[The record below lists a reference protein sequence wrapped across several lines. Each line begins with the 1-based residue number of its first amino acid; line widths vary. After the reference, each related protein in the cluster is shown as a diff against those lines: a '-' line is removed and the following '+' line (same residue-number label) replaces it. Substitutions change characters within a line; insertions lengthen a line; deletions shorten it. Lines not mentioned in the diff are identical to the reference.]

1 MNNIKNNKRKSVLP
15 NLFFGLSG
23 LLFCVAVFVFLKVVL
38 LETASQS
45 LLPSLSFTPA
55 VVQFGSISQGV
66 VTGKATVKNISPKS
80 VIIDSVISSCDCTQI
95 LIEKGILHPGTHREI
110 SFQWDTRGRRGKS
123 DTLVSVAYFIEDE
136 TIKRVAP
143 LSLSA
148 TIIPDFDV
156 IPNELIFH
164 SNKSES
170 LSFSL
175 KSTGHGD
182 NDTKIKEV
190 TVNHPA
196 FSVVIDDTR
205 TSGII
210 SFDSDFWTDNVRQ
223 LSIQIMTSNKN
234 EPIFR
239 LPINIII
246 SENNK

>member
-1 MNNIKNNKRKSVLP
+1 MNNIKNNKRKSILP

-23 LLFCVAVFVFLKVVL
+23 LLFCVAVFVFLKFVI

-45 LLPSLSFTPA
+45 LLPNLTFTPA

-66 VTGKATVKNISPKS
+66 VTGKATVKNTLPKS

-95 LIEKGILHPGTHREI
+95 LIEKGILLPDTNREI
-110 SFQWDTRGRRGKS
+110 SFQWDTRGRREKS
-123 DTLVSVAYFIEDE
+123 DTLVSVVYFIEGE
-136 TIKRVAP
+136 TIRRVAP

-156 IPNELIFH
+156 IPNELNFY

-175 KSTGHGD
+175 KSTGQSD
-182 NDTKIKEV
+182 SDTQIEEI
-190 TVNHPA
+190 TINHPA
-196 FSVVIDDTR
+196 FSVVIDKTK
-205 TSGII
+205 TIGTI
-210 SFDSDFWTDNVRQ
+210 SFDSDLWTDNVRH
-223 LSIQIMTSNKN
+223 LSMQIITSNKN

-239 LPINIII
+239 FPINII
-246 SENNK
+246 K